1 MARELNILKYPDTL
15 ITFIFKTYIEHF
27 HEVLGENIQ
36 YVFHIQA
43 LSNLIKE

>member
-1 MARELNILKYPDTL
+1 ML
-15 ITFIFKTYIEHF
+15 IIIFIFKTYIEHF

-43 LSNLIKE
+43 LSKYTSIVDLAFWI